1 MKKLWAILAILGMS
15 LGGCSFGA
23 INHGTEITEKELASI
38 KLGVTTKKEIY
49 RTFGEPTKSLENG
62 KLLFFSWTEGDQMA
76 FMGMQSTDTVSKSL
90 MIEFDDEDIV
100 KDHRLTRGSPVGSN

>member
-1 MKKLWAILAILGMS
+1 MKKLWAILAISGIC
-15 LGGCSFGA
+15 LGGCAFGS

-62 KLLFFSWTEGDQMA
+62 SLLFFSWTRGDEQR
-76 FMGMQSTDTVSKSL
+76 FLGMGATDTETKSL
-90 MIEFDDEDIV
+90 MIEFDNENIV
-100 KDHRLTRGSPVGSN
+100 KDFRLTRGSPVGSN

>member
-23 INHGTEITEKELASI
+23 INHGTEITQKELASI

-62 KLLFFSWTEGDQMA
+62 KLLFFSWTEGDQVA
-76 FMGMQSTDTVSKSL
+76 FMGMASTDTTTKSL

-100 KDHRLTRGSPVGSN
+100 KDHRLTRGSPIGSH

>member
-23 INHGTEITEKELASI
+23 INHGTEITQKELASI

-76 FMGMQSTDTVSKSL
+76 FMGMGSTDTTTKSL
-90 MIEFDDEDIV
+90 MIEFDDQNIV
-100 KDHRLTRGSPVGSN
+100 KDHRLTRGSPIGSH

>member
-76 FMGMQSTDTVSKSL
+76 FMGMGSTDTTTKSL
-90 MIEFDDEDIV
+90 MIEFDDENIV
-100 KDHRLTRGSPVGSN
+100 KDHRLTRGSPIGSH

>member
-1 MKKLWAILAILGMS
+1 MKKLWAILAISGIC
-15 LGGCSFGA
+15 LGGCAFGS
-23 INHGTEITEKELASI
+23 ISHGTEITEKELASI

-62 KLLFFSWTEGDQMA
+62 KLLFFSWTEGDQVS
-76 FMGMQSTDTVSKSL
+76 FMGMASTDTRTKSL

-100 KDHRLTRGSPVGSN
+100 KDHRLTRGSPIGSN

>member
-62 KLLFFSWTEGDQMA
+62 KLMFFSWTEGDQMA
-76 FMGMQSTDTVSKSL
+76 FMGMGSTDTTTKSL
-90 MIEFDDEDIV
+90 MIEFDDENIV
-100 KDHRLTRGSPVGSN
+100 KDHRLTRGSPIGSH

>member
-23 INHGTEITEKELASI
+23 INHGTEITQKELASI

-62 KLLFFSWTEGDQMA
+62 KLMFFSWTEGDQME
-76 FMGMQSTDTVSKSL
+76 FLGMGSTDTTTKSL
-90 MIEFDDEDIV
+90 MIEFDDQNIV
-100 KDHRLTRGSPVGSN
+100 KDHRLTRGSPIGSH